1 MEFKDRTRSALKI
14 AVLVWGGSLAAL
26 TVAGLVT
33 DVWRLSDLWGQAGAV
48 FLSEF
53 GILVVVGTFLLIGG
67 PIFLRERYELIAPI
81 IGLACYVAYWSFLGV
96 TTGAG
101 VSALY
106 ALSCTDCMHPLE
118 SQYSRFLSG
127 RYGRFV
133 NNDRNQSVRIL
144 RDLKSLMV
152 REQL

>member
-96 TTGAG
+96 ATGAG

-106 ALSCTDCMHPLE
+106 VAIMYGLYAPIGIAILAVLE
-118 SQYSRFLSG
+118 WSLR
-127 RYGRFV
+127 
-133 NNDRNQSVRIL
+133 SVRQQ
-144 RDLKSLMV
+144 RPKSIG
-152 REQL
+152 ENST

>member
-96 TTGAG
+96 ATGAG

-106 ALSCTDCMHPLE
+106 VAIM
-118 SQYSRFLSG
+118 
-127 RYGRFV
+127 YGLYAPIGIAILAVIEWSLR
-133 NNDRNQSVRIL
+133 SVRQQ
-144 RDLKSLMV
+144 RPKSIG
-152 REQL
+152 ENST

>member
-106 ALSCTDCMHPLE
+106 VAIM
-118 SQYSRFLSG
+118 
-127 RYGRFV
+127 YGLYASIGIAILAVIEWSLR
-133 NNDRNQSVRIL
+133 SVRQQ
-144 RDLKSLMV
+144 RPKSIG
-152 REQL
+152 ENST

>member
-106 ALSCTDCMHPLE
+106 VAIMYGLYAPIGIAILAVLE
-118 SQYSRFLSG
+118 WSLR
-127 RYGRFV
+127 
-133 NNDRNQSVRIL
+133 SVRQQ
-144 RDLKSLMV
+144 RPKSIG
-152 REQL
+152 ENST